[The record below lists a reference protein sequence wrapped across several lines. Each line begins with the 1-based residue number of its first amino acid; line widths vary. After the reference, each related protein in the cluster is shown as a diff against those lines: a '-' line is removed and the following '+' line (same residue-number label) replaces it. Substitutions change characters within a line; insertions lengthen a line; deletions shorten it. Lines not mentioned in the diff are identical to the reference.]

1 MERSRCR
8 HRNRT
13 ARSCQHRL
21 RGSTEKF
28 VVFTQGE
35 GMKQELMNAGS
46 SQIRILA
53 VDDHPIVRQG
63 IAGLI
68 GIQTDMVLVGEAPNG
83 RDAIQQFRTHH
94 PDVTLMDL
102 QMPEMN
108 GIDALIAI
116 RNEFPDAKVIV
127 LTTYVGDTQILRAL
141 KAGAQAY
148 LLKNTLHKELLDTIR
163 AVHAGKK
170 TLSPEASFQ
179 VASMRRMMH

>member
-1 MERSRCR
+1 M
-8 HRNRT
+8 NT
-13 ARSCQHRL
+13 SC
-21 RGSTEKF
+21 
-28 VVFTQGE
+28 
-35 GMKQELMNAGS
+35 A
-46 SQIRILA
+46 QIRILT

-63 IAGLI
+63 ITGLI
-68 GIQTDMVLVGEAPNG
+68 GIQTDMVLVGEASNG

-148 LLKNTLHKELLDTIR
+148 LLKNTLHKELLETIR

-179 VASMRRMMH
+179 VAEHATDDALTPAEIGRAHV

>member
-1 MERSRCR
+1 MGLFTVS
-8 HRNRT
+8 
-13 ARSCQHRL
+13 
-21 RGSTEKF
+21 
-28 VVFTQGE
+28 TQGE
-35 GMKQELMNAGS
+35 GMKQGLMNADS

-68 GIQTDMVLVGEAPNG
+68 GIQTNMVLVGEASNG

-94 PDVTLMDL
+94 PDITLMDL

-127 LTTYVGDTQILRAL
+127 LT
-141 KAGAQAY
+141 
-148 LLKNTLHKELLDTIR
+148 
-163 AVHAGKK
+163 
-170 TLSPEASFQ
+170 
-179 VASMRRMMH
+179 